1 MSWENVELVRSLY
14 TGDANTSRLR
24 FFEVLDDDVE
34 VVSKSHPLPDH
45 PELIRGKGP
54 AVDFYRHYWGTWDDD
69 YILEAAEITDA
80 GANRVLVVHHERGR
94 GKGSGVP
101 FERRWAVIYTLAAGK
116 LVRVQGFG
124 TREEALEAA
133 GLSE

>member
-1 MSWENVELVRSLY
+1 MTQENVDLVRSLY
-14 TGDANTSRLR
+14 AESGSDPSR
-24 FFEVLDDDVE
+24 FFELLDDEVE

-45 PELIRGKGP
+45 PELIRGKS
-54 AVDFYRHYWGTWDDD
+54 AVIDFYRHYWGTWDD

-80 GANRVLVVHHERGR
+80 GASRVLVVHHERGR
-94 GKGSGVP
+94 GRGSGVP
-101 FERRWAVIYTLAAGK
+101 FERRWAVLYTIAAGK
-116 LVRVQGFG
+116 LARVDAFS

>member
-1 MSWENVELVRSLY
+1 MSEENLELVRSLY
-14 TGDANTSRLR
+14 VGDPSR
-24 FFEVLDDDVE
+24 FFELLDDDIE

-45 PELIRGKGP
+45 PELIRGKD
-54 AVDFYRHYWGTWDDD
+54 AVIDFYRHYWGTWDD
-69 YILEAAEITDA
+69 YILEPAEITDA

-94 GKGSGVP
+94 GRGSGVP
-101 FERRWAVIYTLAAGK
+101 FERRWVVIYTLVAGK
-116 LVRVQGFG
+116 LASVQTFN